1 MIEIKKG
8 NIFTTSCQ
16 TIVNTVNCVGVM
28 GAGIAYEF
36 MLRYP
41 QMFEQYQFFCR
52 NRQIDIGNLWVYHQD
67 NARNDIQKI
76 LNFPTKRHWKDPS
89 KVEYLEAG
97 LHKFVRTYEQKGI
110 TSIAFPLLG
119 ASRGGISEKVALA
132 TMQRYLQPCNI
143 SIEIWYFDPQA
154 KDDLYENFKAQFTAM
169 DEGTI
174 RVKTGLRAA
183 MIKKVKLALEQSN
196 INSLSGLAQAPGIG
210 KGTLEKAFLFIND
223 SDNDTA
229 NADITSQR
237 TMDLFDD

>member
-1 MIEIKKG
+1 
-8 NIFTTSCQ
+8 
-16 TIVNTVNCVGVM
+16 
-28 GAGIAYEF
+28 
-36 MLRYP
+36 
-41 QMFEQYQFFCR
+41 
-52 NRQIDIGNLWVYHQD
+52 
-67 NARNDIQKI
+67 
-76 LNFPTKRHWKDPS
+76 
-89 KVEYLEAG
+89 
-97 LHKFVRTYEQKGI
+97 
-110 TSIAFPLLG
+110 
-119 ASRGGISEKVALA
+119 
-132 TMQRYLQPCNI
+132 
-143 SIEIWYFDPQA
+143 
-154 KDDLYENFKAQFTAM
+154 M